1 MDTSHWQVHQNR
13 DMNRYSI
20 EPMLQTYNHVVLPS
34 MSGKNN
40 QIIFKPLL
48 KLFLVLVASI
58 ILSDFMTQSI
68 TSAIELPKSWGFQ
81 LIDIALHALLTIP
94 VVYIFAKGPMMEL
107 FARSEENRQMADSTH
122 EKLIETNEYL
132 TNLFTYANVPIVVW
146 DLSLKI
152 TQFNTAF
159 EQLTGYTSVEVCGQK
174 IDILFPNIS
183 AAESLDKIRNTST
196 GERWET
202 VEIPILCK
210 SGQVKTLLWN
220 SANVMAKTRDKVSAT
235 IAQGYDITNRIA
247 VQKALAESNEL
258 LNSLMKYSPIYIFIK
273 EVNSVQSRV
282 LRVSENFRDMS
293 GISAGEMIGKT
304 MSELF
309 PIVFAEKIVA
319 DDWKVFSES
328 KELIFAE
335 HLNGRDYHTIKF
347 PFMIAEKKLLGGF
360 TIDVTEREQA
370 VKKLQGALNDLK
382 LAENDLREKNT
393 ELERF
398 TYTVSHDLKSPLIT
412 IKGYAGGLMKD
423 IANGRTDRFETD
435 LKRIS
440 SAADKM
446 AGLLEDLL
454 ALSRIGRVVH
464 PPVEF
469 KLNDAVNDMLA
480 LLAGPVKER
489 NASVIVHD
497 LPAVNAD
504 RGRIQ
509 EVLQN
514 LVENALKFVPGE
526 KDPVIEIGHQI
537 HPNGEHVLFI
547 RDNGRGI
554 DSRYLETIFGL
565 FNKLDTA
572 SSGSGIGLAVVRR
585 IIEIHGGKI
594 WAESGGIGTGATFY
608 LTLPFMKQ

>member
-1 MDTSHWQVHQNR
+1 
-13 DMNRYSI
+13 
-20 EPMLQTYNHVVLPS
+20 
-34 MSGKNN
+34 MSEKERRV
-40 QIIFKPLL
+40 ISKPIV

-58 ILSDFMTQSI
+58 IVSDFMTQAIMLVIEIPI
-68 TSAIELPKSWGFQ
+68 TWVYQ
-81 LIDIALHALLTIP
+81 LIDIVLHALLTIP
-94 VVYIFAKGPMMEL
+94 VVYIFAKRPMSEL
-107 FARSEENRQMADSTH
+107 FIRSEENLQVADSTYD
-122 EKLIETNEYL
+122 KLIETNEYL
-132 TNLFTYANVPIVVW
+132 NNLFTYANVPIVVW

-159 EQLTGYTSVEVCGQK
+159 EQLTGYMSVEVCGQK
-174 IDILFPNIS
+174 IDILFPNFS

-202 VEIPILCK
+202 VEIPIQCK

-220 SANVMAKTRDKVSAT
+220 SANVMTKTRDKVSAT

-247 VQKALAESNEL
+247 AQKALAQSNEL
-258 LNSLMKYSPIYIFIK
+258 LSSLMKYSPIYVLIK
-273 EVNSVQSRV
+273 EVNSEQSRV
-282 LRVSENFRDMS
+282 LRVSENFRDMT
-293 GISAGEMIGKT
+293 GIAAADMIGKT
-304 MSELF
+304 MTELF
-309 PIVFAEKIVA
+309 PAAFAEKIIA
-319 DDWKVFSES
+319 DDWES
-328 KELIFAE
+328 YSQGKNLTLAE
-335 HLNGRDYHTIKF
+335 HLNGRDYYTVKF
-347 PFMIAEKKLLGGF
+347 PFTMGERNVLGGF
-360 TIDVTEREQA
+360 TIDVTDEKQA
-370 VKKLQGALNDLK
+370 LK
-382 LAENDLREKNT
+382 QLHDAMNSLKSVENDLREKNT
-393 ELERF
+393 ELEQF

-423 IANGRTDRFETD
+423 IANGRTDRFEKD

-446 AGLLEDLL
+446 TGLLEDLL
-454 ALSRIGRVVH
+454 ELSRIGRVVH

-526 KDPVIEIGHQI
+526 KDPVIEIGQQI
-537 HPNGEHVLFI
+537 HTNGEHVVFV

-572 SSGSGIGLAVVRR
+572 SVGSGIGLAVVRR

-608 LTLPFMKQ
+608 LTLPFIKQ